1 MTAPRTQGAITFTG
15 RPGNLAA
22 LVPADLVT
30 ERIVPI
36 SVSVAGKPTIYRAIA
51 RAFGSN
57 QSEIRLRLPDDTP
70 PGTYQGEGTLG
81 GKPRGV
87 LVEVDS
93 IVKVRVNPA
102 ETVIAA
108 APAARV
114 DFTITVQNAG
124 NVPLDI
130 PKLDTF
136 DLDDED
142 GQDRALGRSLRGSET
157 DGKRGVDRYFDEL
170 RNSHGGEARVLLKDG
185 AGRLAPGE
193 SRSLT
198 CILEVPDIA
207 QEGHTYV
214 GAWPI
219 GDSHHVIVCDIAATV
234 RRPKTRRTKP

>member
-1 MTAPRTQGAITFTG
+1 MTAPRTSGAITFTG
-15 RPGNLAA
+15 RPGNLSAV
-22 LVPADLVT
+22 VPADLAT

-51 RAFGSN
+51 RPLGSS

-70 PGTYQGEGTLG
+70 PGTYPGEGTLG
-81 GKPRGV
+81 GKPRSV
-87 LVEVDS
+87 VVEIEPV
-93 IVKVRVNPA
+93 VKVRVSPPQ
-102 ETVIAA
+102 TVVAA
-108 APAARV
+108 APAARI
-114 DFTITVQNAG
+114 DFTISVQNAG

-136 DLDDED
+136 DLDDEE

-170 RNSHGGEARVLLKDG
+170 RKSHGGEARVLLKDG

-193 SRSLT
+193 TRSLA

-219 GDSHHVIVCDIAATV
+219 GDSQHVIVCDVAATV
-234 RRPKTRRTKP
+234 RRPKTGRTKP

>member
-1 MTAPRTQGAITFTG
+1 MFTG

-22 LVPADLVT
+22 VVPADLIT

-36 SVSVAGKPTIYRAIA
+36 SVSVAGKPTIYRATA

-93 IVKVRVNPA
+93 VVKVRVTPS
-102 ETVIAA
+102 ETVVAA
-108 APAARV
+108 APAARI

-136 DLDDED
+136 DLDDEE
-142 GQDRALGRSLRGSET
+142 GQDRALGRSLRGSES

-185 AGRLAPGE
+185 AGRLGPGE

-198 CILEVPDIA
+198 CVLEVPDIA

-219 GDSHHVIVCDIAATV
+219 GDSQHVIVCDIAATV
-234 RRPKTRRTKP
+234 RRPKTGRTKP